1 MDGASATSLIDIVSN
16 FSSFGIT
23 GVLAVL
29 CWTSIKDNQKT
40 LAVYRQDM
48 AEWRRMY
55 ENNVELVKKS
65 NNIAEDLKEII
76 IMNTQAF
83 TRLEETIKHMEIKKQ

>member
-1 MDGASATSLIDIVSN
+1 MDATSATSLVDIISN

-29 CWTSIKDNQKT
+29 CWSSIKDNQKT

-48 AEWRRMY
+48 MEWRRMY
-55 ENNVELVKKS
+55 ENNVELVKRYS
-65 NNIAEDLKEII
+65 TLAEDLKEVV

-83 TRLEETIKHMEIKKQ
+83 TQLDSTVKHMETAK

>member
-1 MDGASATSLIDIVSN
+1 MDGVSLVDIASN
-16 FSSFGIT
+16 FSAFGIT

-29 CWTSIKDNQKT
+29 CWGSIKDNQKT
-40 LAVYRQDM
+40 LAAYKQDM
-48 AEWRRMY
+48 MEWRRMY

-65 NNIAEDLKEII
+65 NDLAGDLKEII

-83 TRLEETIKHMEIKKQ
+83 TKLEETIKHLEIKK

>member
-1 MDGASATSLIDIVSN
+1 MDAAATTPFIDIITN

-23 GVLAVL
+23 GILAVL
-29 CWTSIKDNQKT
+29 CWGSIKDNQKT

-48 AEWRRMY
+48 MEWRRMY
-55 ENNVELVKKS
+55 ENNVELVKRYS
-65 NNIAEDLKEII
+65 SLAEDLKEVV

-83 TRLEETIKHMEIKKQ
+83 TRLDETIKHMETAKK

>member
-23 GVLAVL
+23 GILAVL

-65 NNIAEDLKEII
+65 NGLSEDLKEII

-83 TRLEETIKHMEIKKQ
+83 TRLEDIIRHMEINK

>member
-1 MDGASATSLIDIVSN
+1 MDGGSATSLIDIITN

-29 CWTSIKDNQKT
+29 CWSSIKDNQKT

-48 AEWRRMY
+48 MEWRRMY
-55 ENNVELVKKS
+55 ENNVELVKRYS
-65 NNIAEDLKEII
+65 SVTEDLKEVV
-76 IMNTQAF
+76 IMNTQAI
-83 TRLEETIKHMEIKKQ
+83 TRLEETMKHREILK